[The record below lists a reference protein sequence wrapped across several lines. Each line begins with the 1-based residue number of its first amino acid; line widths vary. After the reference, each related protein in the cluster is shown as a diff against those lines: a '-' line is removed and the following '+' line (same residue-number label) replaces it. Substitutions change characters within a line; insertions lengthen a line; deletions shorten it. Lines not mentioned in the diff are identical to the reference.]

1 MSLKIVRVA
10 YYIVFSLSALFFAY
24 ELAWSFRSGM
34 APNKS
39 FIMGCVLLVGA
50 TVYGIAKTD
59 KQYLIRSMPLR
70 MVGFVS
76 GTVGFVL
83 LMRTFYLS

>member
-1 MSLKIVRVA
+1 MSLKVVRVA
-10 YYIVFSLSALFFAY
+10 YYIVFALSAVFFSY
-24 ELAWSFRSGM
+24 DLAWSFRSGM

-50 TVYGIAKTD
+50 MAYGIAKTD
-59 KQYLIRSMPLR
+59 KQYLISSMPLR

-76 GTVGFVL
+76 SALGFVL